1 MKLLP
6 IFLLFCFLLMGCS
19 APEQSTE
26 TPKTTPL
33 QIPIPETQTQTPA
46 IPSQTT
52 PISGSTED
60 LGINDIEED
69 LKEMEDILSEL
80 ESLENMSFEI

>member
-6 IFLLFCFLLMGCS
+6 IFLLFCFLLIGCS
-19 APEQSTE
+19 APEHSTE
-26 TPKTTPL
+26 TPKTTPV
-33 QIPIPETQTQTPA
+33 QTTIPGTPTQTIAT
-46 IPSQTT
+46 PSQTT

-69 LKEMEDILSEL
+69 LEEMEEILSEL